1 MSVRAPLRAVDRSGT
16 VHCAYVHKLLL
27 RAYDRSGRALC
38 TVHTCTYCSK
48 LLIEVVVRLE
58 NSHLRRSS
66 STRTYQKHSPSNSY
80 RSAPQIQR
88 LKQCTKYTSTQLQT
102 THLYTKTYQRH
113 LPPYFY
119 PTAHKNALYSNNK
132 LVKVYC
138 TAVALT

>member
-66 STRTYQKHSPSNSY
+66 STRTYQKHSPSKFY
-80 RSAPQIQR
+80 RSAPQIQV
-88 LKQCTKYTSTQLQT
+88 LA
-102 THLYTKTYQRH
+102 HLYTITNHTLINRNIPAPLTNIF
-113 LPPYFY
+113 LPYCSQ
-119 PTAHKNALYSNNK
+119 KCIVLYNNNK
-132 LVKVYC
+132 PVKVYC
-138 TAVALT
+138 TTVTLN